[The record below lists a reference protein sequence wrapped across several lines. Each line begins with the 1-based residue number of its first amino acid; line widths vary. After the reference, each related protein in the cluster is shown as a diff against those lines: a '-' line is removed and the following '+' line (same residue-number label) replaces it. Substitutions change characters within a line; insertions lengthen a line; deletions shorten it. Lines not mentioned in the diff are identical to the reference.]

1 MTKTIP
7 NNKTETATLAAG
19 CFWHVEEAFREVKGV
34 LSTTV
39 GYTGGNTKN
48 PNYEQVCSTETGH
61 AEAVEI
67 IFDPAIVS
75 YKKILEI
82 FWSMHDPTQVD
93 RQGPDFGTQYR
104 SAIFYHTDLQRKEA
118 IASKEITQKKISKPI
133 ATQIV
138 PATSFYK
145 AEDYHQQYL
154 HKRGLKTCGV

>member
-1 MTKTIP
+1 MTNTTQK
-7 NNKTETATLAAG
+7 NKTETATLAAG
-19 CFWHVEEAFREVKGV
+19 CFWHVEEAFREIKGV

-48 PNYEQVCSTETGH
+48 PNYEQVCSRETGH

-118 IASKEITQKKISKPI
+118 LVSKETAQKSISKPI

-138 PATSFYK
+138 PATLFYK

-154 HKRGLKTCGV
+154 HKRGRKTCGV